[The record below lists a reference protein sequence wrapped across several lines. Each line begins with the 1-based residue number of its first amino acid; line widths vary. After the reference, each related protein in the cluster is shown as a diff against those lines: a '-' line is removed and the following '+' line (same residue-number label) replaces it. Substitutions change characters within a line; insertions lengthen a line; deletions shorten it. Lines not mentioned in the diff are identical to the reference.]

1 MYSVSANVSGQIASV
16 IAGGLILGL
25 LSQGGYIMI
34 EGLKLM
40 ATGMCGVFLVTGI
53 IYFAIKI
60 LNNFDK

>member
-1 MYSVSANVSGQIASV
+1 
-16 IAGGLILGL
+16 
-25 LSQGGYIMI
+25 MI

-40 ATGMCGVFLVTGI
+40 ATGMYGVFLVTGI